1 MDVLFPTRSINSPG
15 GITGR
20 GLITVNGEG
29 RLEKP
34 ENIITNVPA
43 ARTYYNNVRLEHLD
57 RIYLAAEIKGLIAGN
72 PPYDQEQLAAQ
83 GLNHVTNANFLDAKS
98 LFERTALTFWNLINN
113 NNYLIKFEIRKFET
127 QNDQDLSTWAEIM
140 SRHWTELINE
150 QWQDFA
156 IEFSTMVSQLVEI
169 GLSPVVFKDENSYK
183 WESVDYSRF
192 YMSNKT
198 LSSVSKWDYLC
209 IDTPFTMQYLWG
221 VYHTLEQMTPEARGM
236 QPWNMEALQWYMLM
250 RANNIIKQDG
260 QNALANMVDL
270 QNLVQNGA
278 TNMAA
283 FFTDVVL
290 LSTLYYKEYSGKV
303 STMIFDPIIGT
314 TMDQFLYYGS
324 EQYGCF
330 EEAVIAFTYSAGER
344 YLHGNRGVGHKIF
357 PACQA
362 LMQLDCNTLDMAKM
376 AGTPVIESPST
387 LGQNLDPIRFIP
399 GTMTNIGTAKLAQN
413 NLGSN
418 TGQVMNVSQYF
429 ERKINRNAQISGDD
443 PSMPDVDRGSKSAPE
458 IQMQS
463 IREFGV
469 GKQTVNHFYRTFTLL
484 EQQMVIKQYHCPA
497 GHPDKEFFNLWKE
510 RCMAEGVP
518 EDLFKLN
525 GAKQGELPKYLK
537 VSAAKV
543 AGDGS
548 SLGLIMGLKQVGSI
562 AGGFSAKGQYNYRAD
577 IINSSLG
584 ADYTARYL
592 GDAQEPDEALGGA
605 SLARL
610 ENIAVRGGQLPQA
623 TKDNQQKAHIGSHM
637 ADAVEVIKGVQSQ
650 QMDPMQAD
658 QYFAL
663 MLPHIDDHV
672 QFLEQDVLNKQYVE
686 TIVPQIRQLTKF
698 AQLNRVRV
706 QKMQQAEMRRRAQEE
721 EAMTAEQMKQ
731 EREDFKVQK
740 DEARKDMK
748 VTSQVERAKEANQ
761 TRAQIMKESTVAK
774 AENERLAVKLKA
786 QNESER
792 NKIQQPKEIM
802 AGTTTEELQ
811 ASLASSVGSTPN
823 PADFV

>member
-1 MDVLFPTRSINSPG
+1 MDVLFPTRAINSPG
-15 GITGR
+15 GISGR

-34 ENIITNVPA
+34 ENIIMNVPA

-413 NLGSN
+413 NLGGN